1 MPARLYLPLPL
12 NAGELL
18 ELPAGPSRHVQ
29 VLRLQPGALLHLFN
43 GDGREWPAEVVQM
56 GRQAVVVKLGEPGQP
71 QRELGIEVTLALGM
85 PANDRMDT
93 VVEKAGELGASRI
106 QPLVCE
112 RSVLRLGGDRAAKK
126 QAHWQAVAA
135 SASEQCGRTRLTVVG
150 PVLPLREWLSALP
163 PAAPGESRQLLSLRA
178 SGAWAAPAAGAA
190 SSLLFLSGPE
200 GGLTEDEE
208 DLALRRGFHAVRLGP
223 RVLRADTAPISVLA
237 SVALQSPPPRPGD

>member
-18 ELPAGPSRHVQ
+18 ELPAGPSRHAQ

-93 VVEKAGELGASRI
+93 VVEKAGELGAFRI

-135 SASEQCGRTRLTVVG
+135 AASEQCGRTRVTTIE

-163 PAAPGESRQLLSLRA
+163 AAAAPGESRQLLSLRA
-178 SGAWAAPAAGAA
+178 DGPWASPAAGDT

-200 GGLTEDEE
+200 GGLTGDEE
-208 DLALRRGFHAVRLGP
+208 DLAIGRGFSAVLLGP

-237 SVALQSPPPRPGD
+237 AVALQSTPPGD